1 MKKISRK
8 MIIGI
13 AAGVAVIAVAA
24 VILITT
30 LRIDAVDAREIAW
43 NQTGGGDI
51 IREEISREG
60 ILSEFSYA
68 IVRDDQ
74 WYEIEIDGFGRIEE
88 LSSGTGQYV
97 DD

>member
-1 MKKISRK
+1 MKKISGK

-13 AAGVAVIAVAA
+13 GAGVAVIAAA
-24 VILITT
+24 VVILITAI
-30 LRIDAVDAREIAW
+30 RIDGADARQIAL
-43 NQTGGGDI
+43 NQTGGGEI

-60 ILSEFSYA
+60 ILSEFSYV

-74 WYEIEIDGFGRIEE
+74 WYEIELDGFGRIEE
-88 LSSGTGQYV
+88 MSSGAGQYV